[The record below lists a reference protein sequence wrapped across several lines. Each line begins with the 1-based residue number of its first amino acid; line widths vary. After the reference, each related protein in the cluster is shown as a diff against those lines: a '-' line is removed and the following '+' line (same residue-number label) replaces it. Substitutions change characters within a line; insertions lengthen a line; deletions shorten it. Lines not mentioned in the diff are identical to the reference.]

1 MSILHTGSPLAE
13 VTVAVDDL
21 NRSFGEFKLL
31 NDRRLNE
38 IERKG
43 SADVLTVEAVER
55 LNGKLTQYQDRVEQ
69 LTLSR
74 KRTPASL
81 ERGSVMVDSEHKT
94 AFSGY
99 LRKGV
104 EQSLQAFESKAMS
117 TQSEADGG
125 YSVPA
130 QLADFMIHNIYE
142 TSPIRQ
148 VANVVNI
155 GNDAFEVLV
164 SAADTE
170 ASWVTEAQVRNETMT
185 PTLNKIRIPVQEM
198 SAAPRASQR
207 LLDDSSF
214 NVEEYLAGEIAD
226 KFARLENTA
235 FVNGSGVNQ
244 PRGYLTYPNGTA
256 WGQIEQVK
264 TGVNGA
270 WAASAPAD
278 SLLDLMARL
287 KSSYL
292 NESVWLMNRTLLADI
307 RKFKDTTGQYIW
319 QPGLGAA
326 PTSLLGYPVYLAE
339 DMPSKATGA
348 LSVAFGNFKRGYMV
362 VDRVGIR
369 LLRDPYSAKPFVIFY
384 TTKRTGGDVVNFE
397 AIKLLQFAA

>member
-21 NRSFGEFKLL
+21 NRSFGEFKHL
-31 NDRRLNE
+31 NDRRLDE

-43 SADVLTVEAVER
+43 SADVLTVEAVDR
-55 LNGKLTQYQDRVEQ
+55 LNQKLTQYQDRVEQ
-69 LTLSR
+69 LTISR

-81 ERGSVMVDSEHKT
+81 ERGCFVVDNEHKT

-130 QLADFMIHNIYE
+130 QLADFMIHTIFD

-170 ASWVTEAQVRNETMT
+170 ASWVTEAQVRGETMT

-226 KFARLENTA
+226 KFARLENAA
-235 FVNGSGVNQ
+235 FVNGTGVNQ

-264 TGVNGA
+264 TGVNGG
-270 WAASAPAD
+270 WSASAPAD

-307 RKFKDTTGQYIW
+307 RKFRDTTGQYIW

-339 DMPSKATGA
+339 DMPSKATGN

>member
-21 NRSFGEFKLL
+21 NRSFGEFKHL

-130 QLADFMIHNIYE
+130 QLADFMIHTIFD

-170 ASWVTEAQVRNETMT
+170 ASWVTEAQVRNETMS

-214 NVEEYLAGEIAD
+214 NIEEYLAGEIAD

-244 PRGYLTYPNGTA
+244 PRGFLTYSNGTA

-307 RKFKDTTGQYIW
+307 RKFKDSTGQYIW
-319 QPGLGAA
+319 QPGLGAT

-339 DMPSKATGA
+339 DMPSKATGN

>member
-1 MSILHTGSPLAE
+1 
-13 VTVAVDDL
+13 
-21 NRSFGEFKLL
+21 
-31 NDRRLNE
+31 
-38 IERKG
+38 
-43 SADVLTVEAVER
+43 
-55 LNGKLTQYQDRVEQ
+55 
-69 LTLSR
+69 
-74 KRTPASL
+74 
-81 ERGSVMVDSEHKT
+81 
-94 AFSGY
+94 
-99 LRKGV
+99 
-104 EQSLQAFESKAMS
+104 MS

-130 QLADFMIHNIYE
+130 QLADFMIHTIFD

>member
-1 MSILHTGSPLAE
+1 

-21 NRSFGEFKLL
+21 NRSFGEFKHL
-31 NDRRLNE
+31 NDRRLDE

-43 SADVLTVEAVER
+43 SADVLTVEAVDR
-55 LNGKLTQYQDRVEQ
+55 LNQKLTQYQDRVEQ
-69 LTLSR
+69 LTISR

-81 ERGSVMVDSEHKT
+81 ERGGFVVDNEHKT

-130 QLADFMIHNIYE
+130 QLADFMIHNIFD

-170 ASWVTEAQVRNETMT
+170 ASWVTEAQVRGETMT

-226 KFARLENTA
+226 KFARLENAA
-235 FVNGSGVNQ
+235 FVNGTGVNQ

-264 TGVNGA
+264 TGVNGG
-270 WAASAPAD
+270 WSASAPAD

-307 RKFKDTTGQYIW
+307 RKFRDTTGQYIW

-339 DMPSKATGA
+339 DMPSKATGN

>member
-21 NRSFGEFKLL
+21 NRSFGEFKHL
-31 NDRRLNE
+31 NDRRLDE

-43 SADVLTVEAVER
+43 SADVLTVEAVDR
-55 LNGKLTQYQDRVEQ
+55 LNQKLTQYQDRVEQ
-69 LTLSR
+69 LTISR

-81 ERGSVMVDSEHKT
+81 ERGGFVVDNEHKT

-130 QLADFMIHNIYE
+130 QLADFMIHNIFD

-155 GNDAFEVLV
+155 GNDACEVLV

-170 ASWVTEAQVRNETMT
+170 ASWVTEAQVRGETMT
-185 PTLNKIRIPVQEM
+185 PTLNKIRIPAQEM

-226 KFARLENTA
+226 KFARLENAA
-235 FVNGSGVNQ
+235 FVNGTGVNQ

-264 TGVNGA
+264 TGVNGG
-270 WAASAPAD
+270 WSASAPAD

-307 RKFKDTTGQYIW
+307 RKFRDTTGQYIW

-339 DMPSKATGA
+339 DMPSKATGN

>member
-21 NRSFGEFKLL
+21 NRSFGEFKHL
-31 NDRRLNE
+31 NDRRLDE

-43 SADVLTVEAVER
+43 SADVLTVEAVDR
-55 LNGKLTQYQDRVEQ
+55 LNQKLTQYQDRVEQ
-69 LTLSR
+69 LTISR

-81 ERGSVMVDSEHKT
+81 ERGGFVVDNEHKT

-130 QLADFMIHNIYE
+130 QLADFMIHTIFD

-226 KFARLENTA
+226 KFARLENAA
-235 FVNGSGVNQ
+235 FVNGTGVNQ

-264 TGVNGA
+264 TGVNGG
-270 WAASAPAD
+270 WSASAPAD

-307 RKFKDTTGQYIW
+307 RKFRDTTGQYIW

-339 DMPSKATGA
+339 DMPSKATGN